1 MLIKEQN
8 NSHQSS
14 LLIGPN
20 GFLKNSK
27 LMYLFCLLERL
38 GLFLLLKMFAFK

>member
-14 LLIGPN
+14 TVIGAN
-20 GFLKNSK
+20 GVLNSSNFI
-27 LMYLFCLLERL
+27 YLVIAIGNL
-38 GLFLLLKMFAFK
+38 GSF

>member
-14 LLIGPN
+14 LLMGPN
-20 GFLKNSK
+20 GFFLKKSTVEQFQVIVSN
-27 LMYLFCLLERL
+27 F
-38 GLFLLLKMFAFK
+38 FLKDYGRFDF